1 MQTFRKLPVK
11 APRAAAV
18 RYQYSG
24 TIVAFTNS
32 PLTVN
37 TYGKELNKYLH

>member
-1 MQTFRKLPVK
+1 MQTFRKLPIK

-18 RYQYSG
+18 RYQYSC